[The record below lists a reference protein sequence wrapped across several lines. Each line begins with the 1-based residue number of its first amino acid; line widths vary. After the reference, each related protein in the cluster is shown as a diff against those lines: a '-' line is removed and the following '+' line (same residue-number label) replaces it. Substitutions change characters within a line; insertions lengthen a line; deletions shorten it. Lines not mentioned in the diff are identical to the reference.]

1 MASIISP
8 SDIFNSQ
15 TPELKQLPP
24 LGLYMHIPW
33 CVTKCPYCDFN
44 SHEGSIHNGYIK
56 ALLKDLDD
64 DLKFI
69 QNRKIHSIFIGGGT
83 PSLMSIEDAYELFD
97 GLNERLSISKNIEIT
112 LEANPGTF
120 EVEKFSEFR
129 KAGINRLSVGVQSF
143 KENQLKFLGRIHS
156 GSDALRAISEAKKVG
171 FDNLNI
177 DLMYGLKDQTIDMC
191 LEDVMQA
198 IELKP
203 SHISFYQ
210 LTLEPNTLFAKYPPK
225 LPIDEKIWDMGEQGA
240 ALLNQ
245 NGFRQYEVS
254 AYSERP
260 SEHNINYWKFG
271 DYIGIGAGAHGKI
284 TDVESQQIFRTLK
297 PKSPKDYLSKMQTG
311 EDISTKKEVGNVAF
325 EFMLNSLRLKDGF
338 SSSLFESRTGLLI
351 ESFGFE
357 LGRAENLGLL
367 ENKNNWIKPTSKG
380 FNFLNELQE
389 IFL

>member
-1 MASIISP
+1 MNN
-8 SDIFNSQ
+8 FL
-15 TPELKQLPP
+15 ELPP
-24 LGLYMHIPW
+24 LALYIHYPW
-33 CVTKCPYCDFN
+33 CVKKCPYCDFN

-120 EVEKFSEFR
+120 EVEKFAEFR
-129 KAGINRLSVGVQSF
+129 TVGINRLSVGVQSF

-156 GSDALRAISEAKKVG
+156 GGDALTAISEAKKVG

-297 PKSPKDYLSKMQTG
+297 PKSPKEYLSKMQTG
-311 EDISTKKEVGNVAF
+311 ADIPTKKEVDNVAF

-351 ESFGFE
+351 KSLSSE

-367 ENKNNWIKPTSKG
+367 ENKSNWIKPTSKG

>member
-1 MASIISP
+1 MNN
-8 SDIFNSQ
+8 FL
-15 TPELKQLPP
+15 ELPP
-24 LGLYMHIPW
+24 LALYIHYPW
-33 CVTKCPYCDFN
+33 CVKKCPYCDFN

-143 KENQLKFLGRIHS
+143 KDNQLKFLGRIHS
-156 GSDALRAISEAKKVG
+156 GGDALRAISEAKKVG

-297 PKSPKDYLSKMQTG
+297 PKSPKEYLSKMQTG
-311 EDISTKKEVGNVAF
+311 ADIPTKKEVDNVAF

>member
-1 MASIISP
+1 MNN
-8 SDIFNSQ
+8 FL
-15 TPELKQLPP
+15 ELPP
-24 LGLYMHIPW
+24 LALYIHYPW
-33 CVTKCPYCDFN
+33 CVKKCPYCDFN

-83 PSLMSIEDAYELFD
+83 PSLMSVEDAYELFD

-143 KENQLKFLGRIHS
+143 KDNQLKFLGRIHS
-156 GSDALRAISEAKKVG
+156 GGDALRAISEAKKVG

-198 IELKP
+198 IALKP

-225 LPIDEKIWDMGEQGA
+225 LPIDEKIWNMGEQA
-240 ALLNQ
+240 AILLNH

-297 PKSPKDYLSKMQTG
+297 PKSPKDYLSKMQAG
-311 EDISTKKEVGNVAF
+311 VDISTKKEVDNVTF
-325 EFMLNSLRLKDGF
+325 EFMLNSLRLKGGF

-351 ESFGFE
+351 KSLSSE
-357 LGRAENLGLL
+357 LKRAGNLGLL
-367 ENKNNWIKPTSKG
+367 ENKNDWIKPTSKG

>member
-1 MASIISP
+1 MNN
-8 SDIFNSQ
+8 FL
-15 TPELKQLPP
+15 ELPP
-24 LGLYMHIPW
+24 LALYIHYPW
-33 CVTKCPYCDFN
+33 CVKKCPYCDFN

-120 EVEKFSEFR
+120 EVENFSEFR
-129 KAGINRLSVGVQSF
+129 KVGINRLSVGVQSF

-156 GSDALRAISEAKKVG
+156 GGDALRAISEAKKVG

-297 PKSPKDYLSKMQTG
+297 PKSPKDYLSKMQAG
-311 EDISTKKEVGNVAF
+311 VDISTKKEVDNVAF

>member
-1 MASIISP
+1 MNN
-8 SDIFNSQ
+8 FL
-15 TPELKQLPP
+15 ELPP
-24 LGLYMHIPW
+24 LALYIHYPW
-33 CVTKCPYCDFN
+33 CVKKCPYCDFN

-120 EVEKFSEFR
+120 EVEKFSEFQ

-143 KENQLKFLGRIHS
+143 KDNQLKFLGRIHS

-240 ALLNQ
+240 ELLNQ

-297 PKSPKDYLSKMQTG
+297 PKSPKEYLSKMQTG
-311 EDISTKKEVGNVAF
+311 ADIPTKKEVDNVAF

-351 ESFGFE
+351 KSLSSE

>member
-1 MASIISP
+1 MNN
-8 SDIFNSQ
+8 FL
-15 TPELKQLPP
+15 ELPP
-24 LGLYMHIPW
+24 LALYIHYPW
-33 CVTKCPYCDFN
+33 CVKKCPYCDFN

-143 KENQLKFLGRIHS
+143 KDNQLKFLGRIHS
-156 GSDALRAISEAKKVG
+156 GGDALRAISEAKKVG

-311 EDISTKKEVGNVAF
+311 ADIPTKKEVDNVAF

-351 ESFGFE
+351 KSLSSE

>member
-1 MASIISP
+1 MNNIL
-8 SDIFNSQ
+8 
-15 TPELKQLPP
+15 ELPP
-24 LGLYMHIPW
+24 LALYIHYPW
-33 CVTKCPYCDFN
+33 CVKKCPYCDFN

-83 PSLMSIEDAYELFD
+83 PSLISIEDAYELFD

-120 EVEKFSEFR
+120 EVEKFAEFR

-143 KENQLKFLGRIHS
+143 KDNQLKFLGRIHS
-156 GSDALRAISEAKKVG
+156 GGDALRAISEAKKVG

-210 LTLEPNTLFAKYPPK
+210 LTLEPNTFFAKYPPK

-297 PKSPKDYLSKMQTG
+297 PKSPKDYLSKMQAG
-311 EDISTKKEVGNVAF
+311 VDISTKKEVDNVTF
-325 EFMLNSLRLKDGF
+325 EFMLNSLRLKGGF

-351 ESFGFE
+351 KSLSSE
-357 LGRAENLGLL
+357 LKRAENLGLL
-367 ENKNNWIKPTSKG
+367 ESKNNWIKPTSKG

>member
-1 MASIISP
+1 MNN
-8 SDIFNSQ
+8 FL
-15 TPELKQLPP
+15 ELPP
-24 LGLYMHIPW
+24 LALYIHYPW
-33 CVTKCPYCDFN
+33 CVKKCPYCDFN

-143 KENQLKFLGRIHS
+143 KDNQLKFLGRIHS

-297 PKSPKDYLSKMQTG
+297 PKSPKEYLSKMQTG
-311 EDISTKKEVGNVAF
+311 ADIPTKKEVDNVAF

-351 ESFGFE
+351 KSLSSE

>member
-1 MASIISP
+1 LNN
-8 SDIFNSQ
+8 FL
-15 TPELKQLPP
+15 ELPP
-24 LGLYMHIPW
+24 LALYIHYPW
-33 CVTKCPYCDFN
+33 CVKKCPYCDFN

-143 KENQLKFLGRIHS
+143 KDNQLKFLGRIHS

-297 PKSPKDYLSKMQTG
+297 PKSPKDYLSKMQAG
-311 EDISTKKEVGNVAF
+311 ADIPTKKEVDNVAF

-351 ESFGFE
+351 ESFEFE

>member
-1 MASIISP
+1 L
-8 SDIFNSQ
+8 NNLL
-15 TPELKQLPP
+15 ELPP
-24 LGLYMHIPW
+24 LALYIHYPW
-33 CVTKCPYCDFN
+33 CVKKCPYCDFN
-44 SHEGSIHNGYIK
+44 SHEGVIHNGYIK
-56 ALLKDLDD
+56 SLLKDLDN
-64 DLKFI
+64 DLKFV

-83 PSLMSIEDAYELFD
+83 PSLMSIDDAYELFD

-120 EVEKFSEFR
+120 EIDKFAEFR

-143 KENQLKFLGRIHS
+143 KDNQLKFLGRIHS
-156 GSDALRAISEAKKVG
+156 GGDALRAISEAKKVG

-177 DLMYGLKDQTIDMC
+177 DLMYGLKDQTIGMC
-191 LEDVMQA
+191 LEDVKQA

-240 ALLNQ
+240 ALLSQ
-245 NGFRQYEVS
+245 KGFRQYEVS

-297 PKSPKDYLSKMQTG
+297 PKSPKDYLSKMQSGVT
-311 EDISTKKEVGNVAF
+311 ISTKKEVGNVAF

-338 SSSLFESRTGLLI
+338 SSSLFESRTGLLV
-351 ESFGFE
+351 ESLSSE
-357 LGRAENLGLL
+357 LERAEHLGLL
-367 ENKNNWIKPTSKG
+367 DNKNNWIKPTTKG

>member
-1 MASIISP
+1 MNN
-8 SDIFNSQ
+8 FL
-15 TPELKQLPP
+15 ELPP
-24 LGLYMHIPW
+24 LSIYIHYPW
-33 CVTKCPYCDFN
+33 CVKKCPYCDFN

-156 GSDALRAISEAKKVG
+156 GGDALRAISEAKKVG

-203 SHISFYQ
+203 SHISLYQ

-240 ALLNQ
+240 ELLNQ

-297 PKSPKDYLSKMQTG
+297 PKSPKEYLSKMQTG
-311 EDISTKKEVGNVAF
+311 ADIPTKKEVDNVAF

-351 ESFGFE
+351 KSLSSE

>member
-1 MASIISP
+1 MNN
-8 SDIFNSQ
+8 FL
-15 TPELKQLPP
+15 ELPP
-24 LGLYMHIPW
+24 LALYIHYPW
-33 CVTKCPYCDFN
+33 CVKKCPYCDFN

-143 KENQLKFLGRIHS
+143 KDNQLKFLGRIHS

-240 ALLNQ
+240 VLLNQ

-284 TDVESQQIFRTLK
+284 TDGESQQIFRTLK

-311 EDISTKKEVGNVAF
+311 ADIPTKKEVDNVAF

-351 ESFGFE
+351 KSLSSE

>member
-1 MASIISP
+1 MNN
-8 SDIFNSQ
+8 FL
-15 TPELKQLPP
+15 ELPP
-24 LGLYMHIPW
+24 LALYIHYPW
-33 CVTKCPYCDFN
+33 CVKKCPYCDFN

-143 KENQLKFLGRIHS
+143 KDNQLKFLGRIHS
-156 GSDALRAISEAKKVG
+156 GGDALRAISEAKKVG

-297 PKSPKDYLSKMQTG
+297 PKSPKEYLSKMQAG
-311 EDISTKKEVGNVAF
+311 VDISTKKEVDNVAF

-351 ESFGFE
+351 KSLSSE

>member
-1 MASIISP
+1 LNNIL
-8 SDIFNSQ
+8 
-15 TPELKQLPP
+15 ELPP
-24 LGLYMHIPW
+24 LALYIHYPW
-33 CVTKCPYCDFN
+33 CVKKCPYCDFN

-120 EVEKFSEFR
+120 EVEKFAEFR

-143 KENQLKFLGRIHS
+143 KDNQLKFLGRIHS
-156 GSDALRAISEAKKVG
+156 GGDALRAISEAKKVG

-198 IELKP
+198 IALKP

-225 LPIDEKIWDMGEQGA
+225 LPIDEKIWNMGEQA
-240 ALLNQ
+240 AILLNH

-297 PKSPKDYLSKMQTG
+297 PKSPKDYLSKMQAG
-311 EDISTKKEVGNVAF
+311 VDISTKKEVDNVTF
-325 EFMLNSLRLKDGF
+325 EFMLNSLRLKGGF

-351 ESFGFE
+351 KSLSSE
-357 LGRAENLGLL
+357 LKRAENLGLL

>member
-1 MASIISP
+1 MNN
-8 SDIFNSQ
+8 FL
-15 TPELKQLPP
+15 ELPP
-24 LGLYMHIPW
+24 LALYIHYPW
-33 CVTKCPYCDFN
+33 CVKKCPYCDFN

-143 KENQLKFLGRIHS
+143 KDNQLKFLGRIHS
-156 GSDALRAISEAKKVG
+156 GGDALRAISEAKKVD

-254 AYSERP
+254 AYSKRP

-311 EDISTKKEVGNVAF
+311 EDISTKKEVDNVAF

-351 ESFGFE
+351 KSLSSE

>member
-1 MASIISP
+1 MNN
-8 SDIFNSQ
+8 FL
-15 TPELKQLPP
+15 ELPP
-24 LGLYMHIPW
+24 LALYIHYPW
-33 CVTKCPYCDFN
+33 CVKKCPYCDFN

-143 KENQLKFLGRIHS
+143 KDNQLKFLGRIHS
-156 GSDALRAISEAKKVG
+156 GGDALRAISEAKKVG

-284 TDVESQQIFRTLK
+284 TDGESQQIFRTLK
-297 PKSPKDYLSKMQTG
+297 PKSPKEYLSKMQAG
-311 EDISTKKEVGNVAF
+311 VDISTKKEVDNVAF

>member
-1 MASIISP
+1 MNN
-8 SDIFNSQ
+8 FL
-15 TPELKQLPP
+15 ELPP
-24 LGLYMHIPW
+24 LALYIHYPW
-33 CVTKCPYCDFN
+33 CVKKCPYCDFN
-44 SHEGSIHNGYIK
+44 SHEGLIHNGYIK
-56 ALLKDLDD
+56 ALLKDLDN

-120 EVEKFSEFR
+120 EVEKFAEFR

-143 KENQLKFLGRIHS
+143 KDNQLKFLGRIHS
-156 GSDALRAISEAKKVG
+156 GGNALKAISEAKKVG

-191 LEDVMQA
+191 LEDLMQA

-284 TDVESQQIFRTLK
+284 TDVESQRIFRTLK

-351 ESFGFE
+351 KSLSSE

-367 ENKNNWIKPTSKG
+367 ENKRNWIKPTSKG

>member
-1 MASIISP
+1 MNN
-8 SDIFNSQ
+8 FL
-15 TPELKQLPP
+15 ELPP
-24 LGLYMHIPW
+24 LALYIHYPW
-33 CVTKCPYCDFN
+33 CVKKCPYCDFN
-44 SHEGSIHNGYIK
+44 SHEGLIHNGYIK

-156 GSDALRAISEAKKVG
+156 GGDALRAISEAKKVG

-311 EDISTKKEVGNVAF
+311 ADISTKKEVGNVAF

-351 ESFGFE
+351 KSLSSE

>member
-1 MASIISP
+1 MNN
-8 SDIFNSQ
+8 FL
-15 TPELKQLPP
+15 ELPP
-24 LGLYMHIPW
+24 LALYIHYPW
-33 CVTKCPYCDFN
+33 CVKKCPYCDFN

-129 KAGINRLSVGVQSF
+129 KVGINRLSVGVQSF
-143 KENQLKFLGRIHS
+143 KDNQLKFLGRIHS
-156 GSDALRAISEAKKVG
+156 GDDALRAISEAKKVG

-240 ALLNQ
+240 ELLNQ

-311 EDISTKKEVGNVAF
+311 VNISTKTEVGNVAF

-338 SSSLFESRTGLLI
+338 SSLLFESRTGLLV
-351 ESFGFE
+351 ESLSSE

-367 ENKNNWIKPTSKG
+367 ENKNNWIKPTTKG

>member
-1 MASIISP
+1 MNN
-8 SDIFNSQ
+8 FL
-15 TPELKQLPP
+15 ELPP
-24 LGLYMHIPW
+24 LALYIHYPW
-33 CVTKCPYCDFN
+33 CVKKCPYCDFN

-143 KENQLKFLGRIHS
+143 KDNQLKFLGRIHS

-297 PKSPKDYLSKMQTG
+297 PKSPKDYLSKMQAG
-311 EDISTKKEVGNVAF
+311 VDISTKKEVDNVAF

>member
-1 MASIISP
+1 MNN
-8 SDIFNSQ
+8 FL
-15 TPELKQLPP
+15 ELPP
-24 LGLYMHIPW
+24 LALYIHYPW
-33 CVTKCPYCDFN
+33 CVKKCPYCDFN

-129 KAGINRLSVGVQSF
+129 KVGINRLSVGVQSF

-156 GSDALRAISEAKKVG
+156 GGDASRAISEAKKVG

-297 PKSPKDYLSKMQTG
+297 PKSPKDYLSKMQAG
-311 EDISTKKEVGNVAF
+311 VDISTKKEVDNVAF

>member
-1 MASIISP
+1 MNN
-8 SDIFNSQ
+8 FL
-15 TPELKQLPP
+15 ELPP
-24 LGLYMHIPW
+24 LALYIHYPW
-33 CVTKCPYCDFN
+33 CVKKCPYCDFN

-156 GSDALRAISEAKKVG
+156 GGDALRAISEAKKVG

-297 PKSPKDYLSKMQTG
+297 PKSPKDYLSKMQAG
-311 EDISTKKEVGNVAF
+311 VDISTKKEVDNVAF

-351 ESFGFE
+351 KSLSSE

>member
-1 MASIISP
+1 MNN
-8 SDIFNSQ
+8 FL
-15 TPELKQLPP
+15 ELPP
-24 LGLYMHIPW
+24 LALYIHYPW
-33 CVTKCPYCDFN
+33 CVKKCPYCDFN

-120 EVEKFSEFR
+120 EVEKFSEFQ

-143 KENQLKFLGRIHS
+143 KDNQLKFLGRIHS
-156 GSDALRAISEAKKVG
+156 GGDALRAISEAKKVG

-297 PKSPKDYLSKMQTG
+297 PKSPKDYLSKMQAG
-311 EDISTKKEVGNVAF
+311 VDISTKKEVDNVAF

>member
-1 MASIISP
+1 MNN
-8 SDIFNSQ
+8 FL
-15 TPELKQLPP
+15 ELPP
-24 LGLYMHIPW
+24 LALYIHYPW
-33 CVTKCPYCDFN
+33 CVKKCPYCDFN

-129 KAGINRLSVGVQSF
+129 KVGINRLSVGVQSF
-143 KENQLKFLGRIHS
+143 KDNQLKFLGRIHS
-156 GSDALRAISEAKKVG
+156 GGDALRAISEAKKVG

-297 PKSPKDYLSKMQTG
+297 PKSPKEYLSKMQAG
-311 EDISTKKEVGNVAF
+311 VDISTKKEVDNVAF

-351 ESFGFE
+351 KSLSSE

>member
-1 MASIISP
+1 MNN
-8 SDIFNSQ
+8 FL
-15 TPELKQLPP
+15 ELPP
-24 LGLYMHIPW
+24 LALYIHYPW
-33 CVTKCPYCDFN
+33 CVKKCPYCDFN

-120 EVEKFSEFR
+120 EVEKFAEFR

-143 KENQLKFLGRIHS
+143 KDNQLKFLGRIHS
-156 GSDALRAISEAKKVG
+156 GGDALRAISEAKKVG

-198 IELKP
+198 IALKP

-225 LPIDEKIWDMGEQGA
+225 LPIDEKIWNMGEQA
-240 ALLNQ
+240 AILLNH

-297 PKSPKDYLSKMQTG
+297 PKSPKDYLSKMQAG
-311 EDISTKKEVGNVAF
+311 VDISTKKEVDNVTF
-325 EFMLNSLRLKDGF
+325 EFMLNSLRLKGGF

-351 ESFGFE
+351 KSLSSE
-357 LGRAENLGLL
+357 LKRAENLGLL
-367 ENKNNWIKPTSKG
+367 ESKNNWIKPTSKG

>member
-1 MASIISP
+1 MNN
-8 SDIFNSQ
+8 FL
-15 TPELKQLPP
+15 ELPP
-24 LGLYMHIPW
+24 LALYIHYPW
-33 CVTKCPYCDFN
+33 CVKKCPYCDFN

-129 KAGINRLSVGVQSF
+129 KVGINRLSVGVQSF
-143 KENQLKFLGRIHS
+143 KDNQLKFLGRIHS
-156 GSDALRAISEAKKVG
+156 GGDALRAISEAKKVG

-297 PKSPKDYLSKMQTG
+297 PKSPKEYLSKMQTG
-311 EDISTKKEVGNVAF
+311 ADIPTKKEVDNVAF

-351 ESFGFE
+351 KSLSSE

>member
-1 MASIISP
+1 MNN
-8 SDIFNSQ
+8 FL
-15 TPELKQLPP
+15 ELPP
-24 LGLYMHIPW
+24 LALYIHYPW
-33 CVTKCPYCDFN
+33 CVKKCPYCDFN

-129 KAGINRLSVGVQSF
+129 KVGINRLSVGVQSF
-143 KENQLKFLGRIHS
+143 KDNQLKFLGRIHS
-156 GSDALRAISEAKKVG
+156 GGDALRAISEAKKVG

-284 TDVESQQIFRTLK
+284 TDAESQQIFRTLK
-297 PKSPKDYLSKMQTG
+297 PKSPKDYLSKMQAG
-311 EDISTKKEVGNVAF
+311 VDISTKKEVDNVAF

>member
-1 MASIISP
+1 MNN
-8 SDIFNSQ
+8 FL
-15 TPELKQLPP
+15 ELPP
-24 LGLYMHIPW
+24 LALYIHYPW
-33 CVTKCPYCDFN
+33 CVKKCPYCDFN

-97 GLNERLSISKNIEIT
+97 GLNKRLSISKNIEIT

-143 KENQLKFLGRIHS
+143 KDNQLKFLGRIHS

-240 ALLNQ
+240 ELLNQ

-284 TDVESQQIFRTLK
+284 TDVESQRIFRTLK
-297 PKSPKDYLSKMQTG
+297 PKSPKEYLSKMQTG
-311 EDISTKKEVGNVAF
+311 ADIPTKKEVDNVAF

-351 ESFGFE
+351 ESFEFE

-367 ENKNNWIKPTSKG
+367 ENKNNRIKPTSKG